1 MVTRPRSA
9 DSRALLVSVAV
20 SAAFAVV
27 SLGWGLALGS
37 QLILFDGLYSFA
49 AVGLSMLAVW
59 ALRTARKG
67 PDERYP
73 WGREVYEPLVIVVK
87 AVALGGLCVYA
98 LAGGVAEILRGGRDV
113 DAGWAL
119 VYAFMATAAGA
130 ATALYLRRIAR
141 RGSGLVRAEAAEW
154 IGDTLLSVGVLAG
167 FAVALLLERTG
178 HDDLARY
185 VDPAMVVAISAA
197 FLWVPFRLVAQGLR
211 EVLMMSPADEIRD
224 QVLACVHD
232 IEQERAF
239 TESVVRTSKVGSRL
253 DVEIVFLVDDHSTVQ
268 TVRQFDQVRRQVSD
282 RLGALGLEPSM
293 TVSFTADRQW
303 A

>member
-1 MVTRPRSA
+1 MTRPRSA

-49 AVGLSMLAVW
+49 AVGLSMLAIL

-73 WGREVYEPLVIVVK
+73 WGREVYEPLAIVVK
-87 AVALGGLCVYA
+87 AAALGGLCVYA
-98 LAGGVAEILRGGRDV
+98 LAGGVADILGGGRGV
-113 DAGWAL
+113 DAGWAIGYAL
-119 VYAFMATAAGA
+119 VATAGA
-130 ATALYLRRIAR
+130 AATAFYLHRSAR
-141 RGSGLVRAEAAEW
+141 HGSDLVRAEAAEW
-154 IGDTLLSVGVLAG
+154 IGDALLSVGVLAG
-167 FAVALLLERTG
+167 FAVAFLLERTG
-178 HDDLARY
+178 HDELARY
-185 VDPAMVVAISAA
+185 VDPAMVVAISAV
-197 FLWVPFRLVAQGLR
+197 FLWVPLRLLTQGLR
-211 EVLMMSPADEIRD
+211 EVLTMSPVAEIRD
-224 QVLACVHD
+224 QVLACVQD

-239 TESVVRTSKVGSRL
+239 AESVVRTSKVGSRL

-268 TVRQFDQVRRQVSD
+268 TVRQFDQVRQDVSA
-282 RLGALGLEPSM
+282 RLGALGLKPSM
-293 TVSFTADRQW
+293 TVSFTADRRW